1 MTAITLQSTSRPNA
15 EIPVNSQRRVR
26 LVERI
31 EVDAVDLMIEEV
43 SALLGGPVNADLG
56 DRLVVTIRGSSKRSL

>member
-1 MTAITLQSTSRPNA
+1 M
-15 EIPVNSQRRVR
+15 NSQRRVR

-56 DRLVVTIRGSSKRSL
+56 DRLIVTIRGSSK